1 MSECVRTSET
11 FFAPVQSFAL
21 RSNSVHISSH
31 RVKKGL
37 NAPDIDSF

>member
-11 FFAPVQSFAL
+11 FFAPVQNFAL